1 MSKFNGKNSL
11 KTSRLAFERAK
22 YKLEAFEEDHPHVY
36 DFGFAER
43 TFYGR
48 VNRMLEPVVVKEEF
62 LKEITSA
69 GQEVSA
75 HRALN
80 FVVDQ
85 FADMELH
92 FSKACRLGT
101 IPTDDPILSS
111 LQVKKAYENPLEGF
125 KRTSESAMSKVLNGF
140 ITANKEKINNFSD
153 FMTLFSNHYLNTD
166 IVETIVLSDYMKSI
180 NSNIFQSG
188 MALDIAG
195 LDFSDDSAK
204 EDQMLNSPAFNYY
217 INMAKQYGFRVS
229 ENNPGLLLSDLS
241 SPVTAKYRSKYL
253 LTTVQSVFDKQYE
266 KTIFQDLELL
276 EKLLVDTYNS
286 YVNINPY
293 NTEYKTCNNKTISS
307 INNIKYISNIE
318 YNNII
323 IIYIN
328 MRNFFEGS
336 PLSPSSRK
344 QISQTALNIAKHDR
358 TKTLLYIEDQFKSFY
373 NQKRGS
379 LTYSQKI
386 TKNT

>member
-1 MSKFNGKNSL
+1 
-11 KTSRLAFERAK
+11 
-22 YKLEAFEEDHPHVY
+22 
-36 DFGFAER
+36 
-43 TFYGR
+43 
-48 VNRMLEPVVVKEEF
+48 LEPVVVKEEF

-85 FADMELH
+85 FSDMELH
-92 FSKACRLGT
+92 FSKACRLGA

-111 LQVKKAYENPLEGF
+111 LQVKKAYENPLEAF
-125 KRTSESAMSKVLNGF
+125 KRTSESAMSKMLNGF
-140 ITANKEKINNFSD
+140 ITANKKKINNFSD
-153 FMTLFSNHYLNTD
+153 FITLFSNHYLNTD

-180 NSNIFQSG
+180 NSSIFHSG

-217 INMAKQYGFRVS
+217 INMAKQYGFRIS

-241 SPVTAKYRSKYL
+241 SPVTTKYRARYALPS
-253 LTTVQSVFDKQYE
+253 VQSVFDNQYS
-266 KTIFQDLELL
+266 KTVFEDLELL
-276 EKLLVDTYNS
+276 EKLLINTYNS

-293 NTEYKTCNNKTISS
+293 NTEYKSCNNKTISS

-344 QISQTALNIAKHDR
+344 QISQTALSIAKHDR
-358 TKTLLYIEDQFKSFY
+358 TKMLLYVEDQFKSFY

-379 LTYSQKI
+379 LTYFQKI

>member
-92 FSKACRLGT
+92 FSKACRLGV

-166 IVETIVLSDYMKSI
+166 IVETVVLSDYMKSI
-180 NSNIFQSG
+180 NSSIFQSG

-276 EKLLVDTYNS
+276 EKLLVNTYNS

-344 QISQTALNIAKHDR
+344 QISQTALNIAKHDK

-379 LTYSQKI
+379 LTYFQKI

>member
-22 YKLEAFEEDHPHVY
+22 YRLEAFEEDHPHVY

-48 VNRMLEPVVVKEEF
+48 VNRMLEPVVPKEEF
-62 LKEITSA
+62 LKQIVSA

-75 HRALN
+75 HRAMN

-85 FADMELH
+85 FSDMELH
-92 FSKACRLGT
+92 FSKACRMGV
-101 IPTDDPILSS
+101 IPTNDPILSS
-111 LQVKKAYENPLEGF
+111 LQVKRAYENPLDGF
-125 KRTSESAMSKVLNGF
+125 KVTSEQAMSKALNGF
-140 ITANKEKINNFSD
+140 IINNKSRINNFDD
-153 FMTLFSNHYLNTD
+153 FASLFVDHYINSD
-166 IVETIVLSDYMKSI
+166 IVETVLLSDYMKST
-180 NSNIFQSG
+180 NSNVFQSG
-188 MALDIAG
+188 LALDIGG
-195 LDFSDDSAK
+195 LDFSDDSIK
-204 EDQMLNSPAFNYY
+204 EEQMLNSPAFNYY
-217 INMAKQYGFRVS
+217 INIAKQYGFRVS

-241 SPVTAKYRSKYL
+241 SPVTINYRSRYI
-253 LTTVQSVFDKQYE
+253 LTTVQSIFDKQYD
-266 KTIFQDLELL
+266 KTIFQDLQLL
-276 EKLLVDTYNS
+276 EKLLVDTFNS
-286 YVNINPY
+286 YVNLNPY
-293 NTEYKTCNNKTISS
+293 NTKYKSCNDKTISS

-328 MRNFFEGS
+328 MKNFFEGS
-336 PLSPSSRK
+336 PLSPASRK
-344 QISQTALNIAKHDR
+344 QITQTALRIAKHDR
-358 TKTLLYIEDQFKSFY
+358 NQMLLYIEDQFKAFY

-379 LTYSQKI
+379 LTYFEKI